1 MTTDPEPPDTP
12 ANAPHL
18 DPTIQHPTRL
28 ALAAFL
34 SGCLEADFRTT
45 RDALSLSDSALS
57 KTVSALETAGY
68 VKSRKG
74 FVGKR
79 PRTWLSLTPTG
90 RTHLTAHLEALQ
102 HIAAQARAQATELT
116 PSE

>member
-1 MTTDPEPPDTP
+1 MSAGEPPR
-12 ANAPHL
+12 L
-18 DPTIQHPTRL
+18 DPTVQHPTRL

-57 KTVSALETAGY
+57 KTVSALEAADY
-68 VKSRKG
+68 VKARKG

-79 PRTWLSLTPTG
+79 PRTWLSLTPEG
-90 RTHLTAHLEALQ
+90 RTRLEAHLEALQ
-102 HIAAQARAQATELT
+102 HIAAQARAQAADLT
-116 PSE
+116 PPK

>member
-1 MTTDPEPPDTP
+1 MTTDPAPPDGPSDT
-12 ANAPHL
+12 PHL
-18 DPTIQHPTRL
+18 DPVIQHPTRL
-28 ALAAFL
+28 TLAAFL

-68 VKSRKG
+68 VTSRKG

-79 PRTWLSLTPTG
+79 PRTWLSLTHTG
-90 RTHLTAHLEALQ
+90 RTQLAAHLEALQ
-102 HIAAQARAQATELT
+102 QLAAQARAQATELS

>member
-1 MTTDPEPPDTP
+1 MTTDPAPSNTP
-12 ANAPHL
+12 AL
-18 DPTIQHPTRL
+18 DPNIQHPTRL
-28 ALAAFL
+28 SLAAFL

-45 RDALSLSDSALS
+45 RDALALSDSALS
-57 KTVSALETAGY
+57 KNVSALEAAGY

-79 PRTWLSLTPTG
+79 PRTWLSLTPSG
-90 RTHLTAHLEALQ
+90 RTHLEAHLEALQ

-116 PSE
+116 PPE